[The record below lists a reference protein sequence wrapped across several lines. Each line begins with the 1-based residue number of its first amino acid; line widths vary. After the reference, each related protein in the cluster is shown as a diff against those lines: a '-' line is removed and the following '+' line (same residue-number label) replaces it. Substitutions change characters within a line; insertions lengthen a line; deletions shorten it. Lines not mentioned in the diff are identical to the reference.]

1 MPHIISI
8 LSELLN
14 SQTTEDLKMR
24 KEKQAREFVA
34 RNRLIYL
41 DSVTL
46 KSAFPSCKLDHR

>member
-34 RNRLIYL
+34 RNWLIYL

-46 KSAFPSCKLDHR
+46 KSAFPSRKLDHR